1 MMDIITNNAQTA
13 AFTGTMI
20 VLWFSSMAI
29 DVFSA
34 TLNRNS
40 TEPDNL
46 LSGVHIASLITHI
59 AAAIALFQVYGA
71 QATAFLC
78 FSGAAG
84 VYATVL
90 GVVNAV
96 KAARPGGST
105 TYLVVEKQL

>member
-20 VLWFSSMAI
+20 VLWFSGMAI

-40 TEPDNL
+40 AEPDNL

-59 AAAIALFQVYGA
+59 AAAIALFQVYGT

-78 FSGAAG
+78 L
-84 VYATVL
+84 TVL
-90 GVVNAV
+90 ASIYAVALAMDNVN
-96 KAARPGGST
+96 KENGST
-105 TYLVVEKQL
+105 IHPVVEEQL